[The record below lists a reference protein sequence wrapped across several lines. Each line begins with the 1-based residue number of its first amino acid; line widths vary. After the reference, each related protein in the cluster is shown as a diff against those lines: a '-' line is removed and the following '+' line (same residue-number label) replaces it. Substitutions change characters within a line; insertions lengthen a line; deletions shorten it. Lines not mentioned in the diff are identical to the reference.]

1 MTGNDTERQTKLKY
15 NYMITCDWKAEM
27 NLTPAER
34 EQALR
39 APHSKVGRGIFG
51 GDFELSGDAKS
62 EDAGEPLHGGLRYG
76 FPNDVK
82 IKGLKREKLCKKRES
97 AVEKNGFCSKIGIDR
112 DE

>member
-1 MTGNDTERQTKLKY
+1 M
-15 NYMITCDWKAEM
+15 CDLKAEM
-27 NLTPAER
+27 NLTPAEW

-62 EDAGEPLHGGLRYG
+62 EDAGEP

>member
-1 MTGNDTERQTKLKY
+1 M
-15 NYMITCDWKAEM
+15 CDLKAEM

-51 GDFELSGDAKS
+51 GDFELSGDAKN
-62 EDAGEPLHGGLRYG
+62 EDAGEPFHGGLRYG